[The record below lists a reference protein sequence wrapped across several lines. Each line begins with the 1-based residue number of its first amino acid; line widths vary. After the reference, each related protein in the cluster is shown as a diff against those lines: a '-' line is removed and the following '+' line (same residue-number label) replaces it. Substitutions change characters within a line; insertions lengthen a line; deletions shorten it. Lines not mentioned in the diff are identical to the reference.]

1 MEKQQIKVCFSPNNE
16 QTPSKFIR
24 HPVLETSLF
33 SLGNNVFVEASGY
46 IGVPKFCEEGI
57 VDVELFRPVA

>member
-1 MEKQQIKVCFSPNNE
+1 MNKLHRNSFVILRGNI
-16 QTPSKFIR
+16 T
-24 HPVLETSLF
+24 F